1 MIPAS
6 VTKSLESFVPRWC
19 RAAASRFVSTG
30 EFTGAISKPNL
41 RGYLPLHALRTITC
55 ILVRTPSC
63 MEHGVLDVVPS
74 WNQFHWHDP
83 VPVPSF
89 AALEVGR
96 HPSMLACCSAQ
107 DGFRTDGYAL
117 SPLLS
122 PLTFISAYLFSSH
135 ALLTLIAVPD
145 LVLTDAPCFL
155 SPAPDSPAFIPTTDR
170 LLLPPYRPYYQ
181 RLCERWCR
189 PTRPPAI

>member
-19 RAAASRFVSTG
+19 RAAAS
-30 EFTGAISKPNL
+30 
-41 RGYLPLHALRTITC
+41 RTITC

-74 WNQFHWHDP
+74 WNQFHWHDL

-96 HPSMLACCSAQ
+96 HPSMLAY
-107 DGFRTDGYAL
+107 GYAL

-135 ALLTLIAVPD
+135 ALLTL
-145 LVLTDAPCFL
+145 
-155 SPAPDSPAFIPTTDR
+155 
-170 LLLPPYRPYYQ
+170 LLPPYRPYYQ